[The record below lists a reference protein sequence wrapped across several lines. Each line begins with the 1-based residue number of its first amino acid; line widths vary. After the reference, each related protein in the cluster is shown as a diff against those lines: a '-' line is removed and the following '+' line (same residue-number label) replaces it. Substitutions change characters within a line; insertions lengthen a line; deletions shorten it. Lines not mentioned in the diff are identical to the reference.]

1 MKLIIAEKPS
11 VARAITD
18 FLGSGSGC
26 HVLTCRGHLLEP
38 VDPHGYDPR
47 YQKWSL
53 SDLPLRR
60 GGRWLLEVKP
70 DASIRKLLSDIG
82 RALKSGTYTEVVHAG
97 DPDPEGQLL
106 VDEVLEHFGWT
117 GKTSRVMPNAIDDAS
132 LKKAFSDI
140 RPNAAF
146 RNIRNAAE
154 ARQIADWII
163 GMNLTRA
170 VTKGLSV
177 NALVSIGR
185 VQTPTLAMVV
195 RRHFEIAGFVEQ
207 TFWTLDGHFKTAGGQ
222 LLKLK
227 FEPDPRITDRK
238 EAGALLSALVG
249 QIVPLDVKRGTSVK
263 RAPMPFDMK
272 DFQSAAEKL
281 YGWDMKR
288 SLEALQ
294 ASYDNKYTSYP
305 RTDCCYMPE
314 GQAGEA
320 VGIAR
325 GVAAAMGLN
334 HDLVPLMRPSPRIY
348 NNKKVAEHHGLAP
361 TSRIPGTHVD
371 GDIRK
376 AWALVSFR
384 FLMSLMP
391 DAAVDT
397 MTVTATLKGIGDHD
411 PAAFAAKFDRIT
423 NREASWKRL
432 EAMRAEAIGV
442 PLSKGPKADDDEDDA
457 ETVCPKVADGE
468 RSKLMSADLHEGR
481 TTPPEPFT
489 QASLAQ
495 EMSQAAKYVSDPKQ
509 KERLKESKGIGT
521 SATRSNIILG
531 LITKGFLQMKGKRLD
546 PTELGVQVIQSVP
559 KEMSDVAITA
569 QWEEALRL
577 ISRGEYSNTE
587 FVQRIEHVVE
597 KRLAQIAALRSTG
610 VRITA
615 SKPAPSKPAPAGSRG
630 APGKGRAPKSGT
642 TRKSA
647 PRSKPLE
654 KSSRRC

>member
-18 FLGSGSGC
+18 FLGGGSGC

-47 YQKWSL
+47 YQKWDL

-60 GGRWLLEVKP
+60 GGRWLLEAKP

-117 GKTSRVMPNAIDDAS
+117 GKTSRVMPNAIDEAS
-132 LKKAFSDI
+132 LKKAFADV

-177 NALVSIGR
+177 SALVSIGR

-195 RRHFEIAGFVEQ
+195 RRHFEIASFVEQ
-207 TFWTLDGHFKTAGGQ
+207 RFWTLEGQFKTAGGQ
-222 LLKLK
+222 ALKLK
-227 FEPDPRITDRK
+227 FEPDPRISDRK
-238 EAGALLSALVG
+238 EASTLMASLIS

-263 RAPMPFDMK
+263 HAPMPFDMK

-281 YGWDMKR
+281 YGWDMGR
-288 SLEALQ
+288 SQEALQ

-314 GQAGEA
+314 GQAGDA
-320 VGIAR
+320 IGIAR
-325 GVAAAMGLN
+325 AVVAAMGLN
-334 HDLVPLMRPSPRIY
+334 LDLVSLMRPSPRVY
-348 NNKKVAEHHGLAP
+348 NDKKVAEHHGLAP
-361 TSRIPGTHVD
+361 TSRIPDPDVG
-371 GDIRK
+371 GDIHK

-397 MTVTATLKGIGDHD
+397 MTVTARLKGVGDHD

-423 NREASWKRL
+423 NREVSWKRI
-432 EAMRAEAIGV
+432 EAMRGDAVGV
-442 PLSKGPKADDDEDDA
+442 PLRNGPKADDDDDDA
-457 ETVCPKVADGE
+457 EIACPKVADSE

-481 TTPPEPFT
+481 TTPPDPFT

-495 EMSQAAKYVSDPKQ
+495 EMSQAAKYVSDPQQ

-521 SATRSNIILG
+521 SATRKNIIFG

-546 PTELGVQVIQSVP
+546 PTELGIQVIQSVP

-569 QWEEALRL
+569 QWEEALRR
-577 ISRGEYSNTE
+577 ISRGEYSNIE

-597 KRLAQIAALRSTG
+597 KRLGQIAALRSSG

-615 SKPAPSKPAPAGSRG
+615 SKPGPTKPAAAGTRG
-630 APGKGRAPKSGT
+630 APGKGRTPKSNA

-647 PRSKPLE
+647 PRSNQFG
-654 KSSRRC
+654 KSSRRG